1 MPSPISPHRLVKRLW
16 RFSDESTQAEQAVK
30 GTKRDSVQGGYF
42 SMPSNASA
50 LQPGLGMP
58 GLSAGSGPLDRLSL
72 HPLGAVPLG
81 QHGASLAPPS
91 LPTGLPGSS
100 MHQGLSDSADG
111 QDETPPMKRAK
122 ASFPGVARS
131 HRPARTPLGLDI

>member
-1 MPSPISPHRLVKRLW
+1 
-16 RFSDESTQAEQAVK
+16 
-30 GTKRDSVQGGYF
+30 
-42 SMPSNASA
+42 MPSNPSA
-50 LQPGLGMP
+50 LQPSLGMP

-81 QHGASLAPPS
+81 QHGSSLAPPS

-111 QDETPPMKRAK
+111 QDDTPPMKRAK
-122 ASFPGVARS
+122 ASFAGARPPD
-131 HRPARTPLGLDI
+131 RERRRGPIRMDLQRARIQ